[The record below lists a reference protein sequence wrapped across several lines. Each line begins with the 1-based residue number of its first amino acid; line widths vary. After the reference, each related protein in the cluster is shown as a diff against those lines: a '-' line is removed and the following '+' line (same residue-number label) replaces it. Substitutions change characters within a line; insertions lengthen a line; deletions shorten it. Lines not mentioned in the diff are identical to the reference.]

1 MIDATTTY
9 LPRQD
14 APRQEAL
21 RQDALRQYGPGIFG
35 WGRFQPRWSFDFNGH
50 ALVCDGADSGHVLV
64 VDPPALLPSE
74 FDALRALGSRFT
86 VLLLNADHERDSAA
100 VAAALGAPVLAPSA
114 DMALLRQTVVQAVD
128 AGSPLPGGF
137 ELIALSDQK
146 TPGELA
152 LYHAARRV
160 LVLGDAI
167 VGDPIR
173 GLRFVPAMK
182 ISDHD
187 GARRAVTSLLELDFD
202 VLLLSDG
209 FCLPQ
214 GGKAALAAAL
224 PAIQPF
230 KPPPV

>member
-1 MIDATTTY
+1 LIG
-9 LPRQD
+9 QD
-14 APRQEAL
+14 AAPRP
-21 RQDALRQYGPGIFG
+21 DALRQYGPGLYG

-50 ALVCDGADSGHVLV
+50 ALVCDDADAGHVLV
-64 VDPPALLPSE
+64 VDPPALLPAE
-74 FDALRALGSRFT
+74 LDALRALGTRFT

-100 VAAALGAPVLAPSA
+100 IAAALGAPVLAPAA
-114 DMALLRQTVVQAVD
+114 DVSLLRQTAVQSVN

-137 ELIALSDQK
+137 TLIALSDQK

-152 LYHAARRV
+152 LHHAGRRV

-182 ISDHD
+182 IADHD
-187 GARRAVTSLLELDFD
+187 AARRAVAALLDLDFD
-202 VLLLSDG
+202 TLLLSDG

-224 PAIQPF
+224 PGIAPF